1 MLGEESI
8 VEREYSQRVC
18 FEWEDGNIDVY
29 FEGLQ
34 DFNLYTEE
42 DVNYEEVQDLVLEG
56 VLLIHFDINGL
67 EFREIEI
74 FVHSEHTWVWEWMES
89 EFGFTLWREV
99 EEIQR

>member
-1 MLGEESI
+1 

-18 FEWEDGNIDVY
+18 FEWEADDVDVY

-42 DVNYEEVQDLVLEG
+42 DVNYEEVQDLFVEG
-56 VLLIHFDINGL
+56 VLVIQWDFDGPTG
-67 EFREIEI
+67 FREIEI
-74 FVHSEHTWVWEWMES
+74 FVSNDHTWVWEWMES

-99 EEIQR
+99 EEIER